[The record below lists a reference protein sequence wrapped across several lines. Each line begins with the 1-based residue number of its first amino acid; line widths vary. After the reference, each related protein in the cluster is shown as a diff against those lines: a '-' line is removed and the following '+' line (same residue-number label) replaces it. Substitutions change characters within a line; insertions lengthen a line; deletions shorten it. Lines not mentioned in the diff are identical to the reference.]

1 MKASSA
7 RFGVLGVKLVG
18 VFEPAAGPGEDF
30 CRLFC
35 EKGRRPA
42 PLHAFPMSAL
52 ADPLAARDL
61 AAFFPRRA
69 GGQPRYMPFPCQR

>member
-1 MKASSA
+1 MRASSA
-7 RFGVLGVKLVG
+7 GFRVLGVELVG
-18 VFEPAAGPGEDF
+18 VVEPAAGPGGDF
-30 CRLFC
+30 CRLFS

-61 AAFFPRRA
+61 VS
-69 GGQPRYMPFPCQR
+69 

>member
-1 MKASSA
+1 MRASSA
-7 RFGVLGVKLVG
+7 RFGVLGVELVG
-18 VFEPAAGPGEDF
+18 VFEPAAGPGQDF

-42 PLHAFPMSAL
+42 PLHAFSMSAL

-61 AAFFPRRA
+61 VS
-69 GGQPRYMPFPCQR
+69 